1 MRKIVMLMACCIG
14 ISVSASAQDWIS
26 ITGRVAKVHQG
37 KEATFYTVIAQDG
50 VEYIANSA
58 RASVGQNE
66 SVFKK
71 AYDDKTWLHI
81 EFQSHEKHPGS
92 IWNIRRIEPAVEP
105 DKKNQVE
112 LLG

>member
-26 ITGRVAKVHQG
+26 ITGRVTRVRQG
-37 KEATFYTVIAQDG
+37 QATFYTVIAQDG
-50 VEYIANSA
+50 AEYIANSA
-58 RASVGQNE
+58 HTLVGKNE
-66 SVFKK
+66 TAFKK

-92 IWNIRRIEPAVEP
+92 IWNIRRIEPTVEP
-105 DKKNQVE
+105 DKNTQVE
-112 LLG
+112 ILG

>member
-1 MRKIVMLMACCIG
+1 MRDKVMLMACCIG
-14 ISVSASAQDWIS
+14 MSVSAFAQDWVS

-58 RASVGQNE
+58 HVMVGKNE
-66 SVFKK
+66 PVFKK
-71 AYDDKTWLHI
+71 AYEDKTWLHI

-92 IWNIRRIEPAVEP
+92 IWNIRRIEQGAEP

-112 LLG
+112 VLG